1 MITWFSACWFVFLF
15 FISLHFPFSC
25 FISPDFKSNCT
36 FERFLVKFVPYW
48 SWIQATALLSW
59 YAIRKTSLEI
69 VWMCFLETFSWSW
82 IITPSDKRKKKI
94 FILRSRKATS
104 GPRSSKKNKTQKI
117 LIFLF
122 NVFSFVYKE
131 LGKAAKVAA
140 VPYPW
145 CLLIEQS
152 LLVGLTFPQS

>member
-1 MITWFSACWFVFLF
+1 MISWFSACWFVSLF
-15 FISLHFPFSC
+15 FVSLHFPFSC
-25 FISPDFKSNCT
+25 FISPDFESNCT
-36 FERFLVKFVPYW
+36 FERFLMKFVPYW

-59 YAIRKTSLEI
+59 YTMSKTSLEI
-69 VWMCFLETFSWSW
+69 FWMCFLETFSWSW
-82 IITPSDKRKKKI
+82 IITPNDKRKKKI
-94 FILRSRKATS
+94 FILRNRKATL
-104 GPRSSKKNKTQKI
+104 GRSKKNKTKNTHFS
-117 LIFLF
+117 FLF

-145 CLLIEQS
+145 YLLIEQS